1 MSLLATLPTTIVDPE
16 KVAWKG
22 EASQAVFGISDGLV
36 GILPGHA
43 DAVFAL
49 SPEIAR
55 ITTTDGTVKKLF
67 LSGGVAR
74 VSKGILTIVAD
85 SAEFP
90 EQIDR
95 DRAEKAKERAR
106 ERLGK
111 AHHDI
116 NYERARLALCRALYR
131 LEVSL

>member
-1 MSLLATLPTTIVDPE
+1 MSLRTTLPTTIVDPE

-43 DAVFAL
+43 DAVFSL

-55 ITTTDGTVKKLF
+55 ITTVDGTEKKLF

-74 VSKGILTIVAD
+74 IVKGVLTIIAD

-95 DRAEKAKERAR
+95 QRAEKAKERA
-106 ERLGK
+106 EGRLGQ
-111 AHHDI
+111 AHRDI

-131 LEVSL
+131 LEICR

>member
-1 MSLLATLPTTIVDPE
+1 MSLRTTLPTTIVDPE

-22 EASQAVFGISDGLV
+22 EATQVVFGISDGLV

-43 DAVFAL
+43 DAAFAL
-49 SPEIAR
+49 APEIAR
-55 ITTTDGTVKKLF
+55 ITAIDGTLKKVF

-74 VSKGILTIVAD
+74 ISKGELTIVAN

-95 DRAEKAKERAR
+95 QRAEKAKERAEQRLSQAHR
-106 ERLGK
+106 EI
-111 AHHDI
+111 D
-116 NYERARLALCRALYR
+116 YERARLALSRALYR
-131 LEVSL
+131 LEIIQ